1 LLDLDTLN
9 STREEE
15 FEDMDITEEER
26 QVTTSKPTWV
36 IFCSSE

>member
-26 QVTTSKPTWV
+26 QVTTSKPT
-36 IFCSSE
+36 